1 MKIVL
6 AGGGTAGHIEP
17 ALAVARAWRANH
29 PNDQIE
35 FIGTNSGLEN
45 QLIPA
50 AGFKLSHI
58 PKVII
63 PRKISLSIF
72 VAPTSLTRAFLETR
86 SVLKGADLL
95 IGFGG
100 YVSAPA
106 YLAARSLNLP
116 FVIHEA
122 NAKPGL
128 ANRLGALFTKYLAV
142 AQPVHTGKLSKA
154 LITGLPLRADVAKAL
169 QASSNDWSSARISAK
184 EKLGLNPNAPVIA
197 IFFGS
202 QGSVALNKVIAQA
215 LPTLN
220 ATGAQILHAVGKANA
235 LPNATAGYKP
245 SPYFED
251 MANIYL
257 AADLVI
263 ARSGAVTCSEVNALG
278 RYALFIPLPIGN
290 GEQKVN
296 ARQIVEQARGEI
308 LDQKEFTPEW
318 IAEHLDRLL
327 ASAASTGAQGSQSD
341 IHATEKIVAL
351 MESALQS
358 AWRGGKK

>member
-35 FIGTNSGLEN
+35 FIGTKSGLEN

-86 SVLKGADLL
+86 SILKGADLL

-122 NAKPGL
+122 NAKPGM
-128 ANRLGALFTKYLAV
+128 ANRLGAFFTKYLAV
-142 AQPVHTGKLSKA
+142 AQPVHNGKLSSA
-154 LITGLPLRADVAKAL
+154 LITGLPLRADVSKAL
-169 QASSNDWSSARISAK
+169 LASANDWSAARISAK
-184 EKLGLNPNAPVIA
+184 KKLGLDTSAPVVA

-235 LPNATAGYKP
+235 LPNAIARYKP

-278 RYALFIPLPIGN
+278 RYTLFIPLPIGN

-296 ARQIVEQARGEI
+296 ARQVVQQSRGEVI
-308 LDQKEFTPEW
+308 DQKEFTPEW
-318 IAEHLDRLL
+318 IAKHLDRLL
-327 ASAASTGAQGSQSD
+327 ATSASATVQGNPSDAQ
-341 IHATEKIVAL
+341 ATEKIVAL
-351 MESALQS
+351 MESALKS
-358 AWRGGKK
+358 ALHGDKK